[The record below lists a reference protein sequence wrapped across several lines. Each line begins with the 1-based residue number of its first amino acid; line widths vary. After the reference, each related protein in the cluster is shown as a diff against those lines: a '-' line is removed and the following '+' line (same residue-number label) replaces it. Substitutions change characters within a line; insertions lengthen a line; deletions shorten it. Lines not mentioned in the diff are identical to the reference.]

1 MNKPY
6 PFANLNC
13 LMKQF
18 LLFILIG
25 AGTAGCKKDGTKPL
39 PQPDTLITKSSQF
52 QKVYIAKVSASNV
65 RNSEGDI
72 TVLNNGRYLCAY
84 TKFNSSGTDAS
95 TAQIVGKI
103 STDTTGKTWGS
114 EFLISANIGKNTVI
128 SASLLS
134 SGPSTIQCYFAVKN
148 SLKDLQYY
156 RSVSAD
162 DGLTWAAATP
172 VINQGDYCIVL
183 NAVVRRMN
191 NNRIVIPGSSA
202 PDASVSTAT
211 FNAFDYYSDDGGIT
225 FTKSNT
231 ITPPVPNGALEPSV
245 VQLSGNNLLMRMRTS
260 SGPQYFSTSNDNGT
274 TWTAPFLST
283 LESSSSP
290 AQIVNIRGTLIAFHN
305 PVVWPGKP
313 RNPLRI
319 SKSVDNGATWI
330 KVADMEDANPN
341 VYNYAYPSVT
351 ISNGY
356 LLVSYWETIGT
367 TGINLKFSKINIS
380 ALGVK

>member
-6 PFANLNC
+6 QFVYFNC
-13 LMKQF
+13 LTKQF
-18 LLFILIG
+18 LLFILTG
-25 AGTAGCKKDGTKPL
+25 VFLAGCKKDGTKL
-39 PQPDTLITKSSQF
+39 HTQPDTLITRSSQF
-52 QKVYIAKVSASNV
+52 QKVYIAKVSAVNV

-72 TVLNNGRYLCAY
+72 VVLNNGRYLCAY

-95 TAQIVGKI
+95 AAQIVGKI
-103 STDTTGKTWGS
+103 SNDTTGVTWGP
-114 EFLISANIGKNTVI
+114 EFVISPNIGKNTVI

-134 SGPSTIQCYFAVKN
+134 SGSSTIQCYFAVKN

-156 RSVSAD
+156 RAVSAD
-162 DGLTWAAATP
+162 EGLTWAAATP

-183 NAVVRRMN
+183 NAVVRKVN

-202 PDASVSTAT
+202 PDASVATAT
-211 FNAFDYYSDDGGIT
+211 FRAFDYYSDDGGVT

-231 ITPPVPNGALEPSV
+231 ITAGVPNGALEPSV

-260 SGPQYFSTSNDNGT
+260 TGPQYFSTSNDNGT
-274 TWTAPFLST
+274 TWAAPFSST

-290 AQIVNIRGTLIAFHN
+290 AQIINIHGTLIAFHN

-319 SKSVDNGATWI
+319 SKSLDNGATWI
-330 KVADMEDANPN
+330 KVTDMEDADPN
-341 VYNYAYPSVT
+341 VYNYAYPSIT

>member
-1 MNKPY
+1 
-6 PFANLNC
+6 
-13 LMKQF
+13 MKKV
-18 LLFILIG
+18 LLFVL
-25 AGTAGCKKDGTKPL
+25 AGMFFAGCKKDDGKPRK
-39 PQPDTLITKSSQF
+39 QPDTLITKSSQF
-52 QKVYIAKVSASNV
+52 QKGYIAKISAVNV

-72 TVLNNGRYLCAY
+72 VVLKNGRYLCAY

-95 TAQIVGKI
+95 SAQIVGKI
-103 STDTTGKTWGS
+103 STDTTGATWGP
-114 EFLISANIGKNTVI
+114 EFVISPDIGKNTVI
-128 SASLLS
+128 SASLLRT
-134 SGPSTIQCYFAVKN
+134 GTFTIQCYFAVKN

-162 DGLTWAAATP
+162 DGLTWAAAAP

-183 NAVVRRMN
+183 NAVVRRVN
-191 NNRIVIPGSSA
+191 NNRIVIPASSA
-202 PDASVSTAT
+202 LDASVPTAT
-211 FNAFDYYSDDGGIT
+211 FGTFDYYSDDDGGT

-231 ITPPVPNGALEPSV
+231 IIPAVPNGALEPSV
-245 VQLSGNNLLMRMRTS
+245 VQLSGNSLLMRMRTS
-260 SGPQYFSTSNDNGT
+260 SGPQYFSTSSDNGT

-319 SKSVDNGATWI
+319 SKSLDNGTTWI
-330 KVADMEDANPN
+330 KIADMEDADPN

-351 ISNGY
+351 ISNSF
-356 LLVSYWETIGT
+356 LLVSYWETIGAS
-367 TGINLKFSKINIS
+367 GINLKFSKISIP